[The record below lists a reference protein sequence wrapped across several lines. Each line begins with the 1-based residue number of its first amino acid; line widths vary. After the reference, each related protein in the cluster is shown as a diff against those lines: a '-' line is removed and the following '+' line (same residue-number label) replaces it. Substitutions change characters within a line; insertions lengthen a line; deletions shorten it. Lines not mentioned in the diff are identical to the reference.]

1 MKLLVTLLLT
11 SFLFSQNFVDNIY
24 SDSFNSLK
32 DNLAEISSIRKQLNK
47 KANQLIKE
55 GEYDQANIIIKMR
68 NTLNNNW
75 GQLYGLLDVLS
86 ITNDILLFSAYHDC
100 DVSLKHPNKPKFH
113 TISNA
118 KNKPNPNSK
127 ALLNLAIGKLNIMN
141 EVVSELIT
149 IDLKYFT
156 RVSTSNYEA
165 VKNNIKQF
173 ATDIKHIL
181 NNIKESINKMII
193 T

>member
-141 EVVSELIT
+141 EVVAELIT

-156 RVSTSNYEA
+156 RVSTSNDEA

-173 ATDIKHIL
+173 ALDINHILKDIKE
-181 NNIKESINKMII
+181 NINKMVI

>member
-1 MKLLVTLLLT
+1 MKFLVTLLLT

-141 EVVSELIT
+141 EVVAELIT

-156 RVSTSNYEA
+156 RVSTSNDEA

-173 ATDIKHIL
+173 AIDINHILKDIKE
-181 NNIKESINKMII
+181 NINKMVI

>member
-1 MKLLVTLLLT
+1 MKFLVTLLLT

-68 NTLNNNW
+68 NMLNNNW

-86 ITNDILLFSAYHDC
+86 TTNDILLFSAYHDC

-141 EVVSELIT
+141 EVVAELIT

-156 RVSTSNYEA
+156 RVSTSNDEA

-173 ATDIKHIL
+173 ALDINHIL
-181 NNIKESINKMII
+181 NDIKENINKMVI

>member
-1 MKLLVTLLLT
+1 MKFLVTLLLT

-55 GEYDQANIIIKMR
+55 SEYDQANIIIKMR
-68 NTLNNNW
+68 NMLNNNW

-141 EVVSELIT
+141 EVVAELIT

-156 RVSTSNYEA
+156 RVSTSNDEA

-173 ATDIKHIL
+173 ALDINHILKDIKE
-181 NNIKESINKMII
+181 NINKMVI

>member
-1 MKLLVTLLLT
+1 MKFLVTLLLA

-68 NTLNNNW
+68 NMLNNNW

-100 DVSLKHPNKPKFH
+100 DVSLQHPNKPKFH

-141 EVVSELIT
+141 EVVAELIT

>member
-1 MKLLVTLLLT
+1 MKFLVTLLLT

-141 EVVSELIT
+141 EVVAELIT

-156 RVSTSNYEA
+156 RVSTSNDEA

-173 ATDIKHIL
+173 AIDIKSVLTQIEE
-181 NNIKESINKMII
+181 NISKMII

>member
-1 MKLLVTLLLT
+1 MKFLVTLLLA

-32 DNLAEISSIRKQLNK
+32 ANLAEISSIRKQLNK

-141 EVVSELIT
+141 EVVAELIT
-149 IDLKYFT
+149 IDLKYFS
-156 RVSTSNYEA
+156 RVSTSNDKA
-165 VKNNIKQF
+165 IKNNIKQF
-173 ATDIKHIL
+173 ALDINHIL
-181 NNIKESINKMII
+181 NDIKENINKMVI

>member
-1 MKLLVTLLLT
+1 MKFLVTLLLT

-118 KNKPNPNSK
+118 KDKPNPNSK

-141 EVVSELIT
+141 EVVAELIT

-156 RVSTSNYEA
+156 RVSTSNDEA

-173 ATDIKHIL
+173 ALDINHIL
-181 NNIKESINKMII
+181 NDIKENINKMVI

>member
-141 EVVSELIT
+141 EVVAELIT

-156 RVSTSNYEA
+156 RVSTSNDEA

-173 ATDIKHIL
+173 AIDINHIL
-181 NNIKESINKMII
+181 NDIKENINKMVI

>member
-1 MKLLVTLLLT
+1 MKFLVTLLLT

-127 ALLNLAIGKLNIMN
+127 TLLNLAIGKLNIMN
-141 EVVSELIT
+141 EVVGELIT

-156 RVSTSNYEA
+156 RVSTSNDEA

-173 ATDIKHIL
+173 ALDINHIL
-181 NNIKESINKMII
+181 NDIKENINKMVI

>member
-1 MKLLVTLLLT
+1 MKFLITLLLT

-47 KANQLIKE
+47 KYNQLIKE
-55 GEYDQANIIIKMR
+55 SEYDQANIIIKMR
-68 NTLNNNW
+68 NMLNNNW

-141 EVVSELIT
+141 EVVAELIT

-156 RVSTSNYEA
+156 RVSTSNDEA

-173 ATDIKHIL
+173 AIDINHIL
-181 NNIKESINKMII
+181 NDIKENINKMVI

>member
-1 MKLLVTLLLT
+1 MKFLITLLLT

-100 DVSLKHPNKPKFH
+100 DVSPKHPNKPKFH

-127 ALLNLAIGKLNIMN
+127 ALLNLAIRKLNIM
-141 EVVSELIT
+141 SEAVGDLIK
-149 IDLKYFT
+149 IDLKYFN
-156 RVSTSNYEA
+156 RIANSNDKEVQDNIRKFA
-165 VKNNIKQF
+165 VKIKSVL
-173 ATDIKHIL
+173 TEIEE
-181 NNIKESINKMII
+181 NINKMVI

>member
-1 MKLLVTLLLT
+1 MKFLVTLLLT

-86 ITNDILLFSAYHDC
+86 ITNDILLFSAIFKKIRRAL
-100 DVSLKHPNKPKFH
+100 VS
-113 TISNA
+113 
-118 KNKPNPNSK
+118 
-127 ALLNLAIGKLNIMN
+127 
-141 EVVSELIT
+141 
-149 IDLKYFT
+149 
-156 RVSTSNYEA
+156 
-165 VKNNIKQF
+165 
-173 ATDIKHIL
+173 
-181 NNIKESINKMII
+181 
-193 T
+193 

>member
-11 SFLFSQNFVDNIY
+11 SFLSSQNFVDNIY

-47 KANQLIKE
+47 KYSQLIKE

-100 DVSLKHPNKPKFH
+100 DVSLQNPNKPKFH

-141 EVVSELIT
+141 EVVAELIT

-156 RVSTSNYEA
+156 RVSTSNDEA

-173 ATDIKHIL
+173 AFDINHIL
-181 NNIKESINKMII
+181 NNIKENINKMVI

>member
-1 MKLLVTLLLT
+1 MKFLVTLLLA

-55 GEYDQANIIIKMR
+55 SEYDQANIIIKMR
-68 NTLNNNW
+68 NMLNNNW

-100 DVSLKHPNKPKFH
+100 DVSQKHPNKPKFH

-118 KNKPNPNSK
+118 KYKPNPNSK

-141 EVVSELIT
+141 EVVAELIT

-156 RVSTSNYEA
+156 RVSTSNDEA

-173 ATDIKHIL
+173 ALDINHIL
-181 NNIKESINKMII
+181 NDIKENINKMVI

>member
-1 MKLLVTLLLT
+1 MKFLVTLLLT

-141 EVVSELIT
+141 EVVAELIT

-156 RVSTSNYEA
+156 KVSTSNDED

-173 ATDIKHIL
+173 AMDINHIL
-181 NNIKESINKMII
+181 NDIKENINKMVI

>member
-141 EVVSELIT
+141 EVVAELIT

-156 RVSTSNYEA
+156 RVSSSNDEA

-173 ATDIKHIL
+173 AIDINHIL
-181 NNIKESINKMII
+181 NDIKENINKMVI